1 MTDSGIF
8 ETILSNCE
16 MQCLITR
23 KGGRHTTLT
32 DNPLERNTDAAIDAI
47 QKVSDLILNFFLG
60 LDVDK

>member
-1 MTDSGIF
+1 
-8 ETILSNCE
+8 

-47 QKVSDLILNFFLG
+47 QKVSDLILNFVLG